1 MGRPKETPSLVV
13 AAASLVDE
21 LRALDGL
28 AEEAKHCRMRDE
40 RGLSRA
46 TCLLTD
52 SVEYRARIEEKLR
65 ALVMEIEA
73 ARTHQQQSIQA
84 LLEVAHELDE
94 RSKERDTLLSRFGA
108 LGASAAQVSELAVKL
123 GERKSE
129 GAGDQE
135 LLERLGDI
143 RGQMDRVASEAR
155 ALAEAAEVGGWA
167 EIALQADAP
176 RQEILAAQNK
186 LAMAQRS
193 VAARAPS

>member
-1 MGRPKETPSLVV
+1 MGTPKETPSLVV

-21 LRALDGL
+21 LRALDAL
-28 AEEAKHCRMRDE
+28 AEEAKHCRMRTE
-40 RGLSRA
+40 KGLSRA
-46 TCLLTD
+46 TRLLTD

-167 EIALQADAP
+167 EIALQADAL

>member
-28 AEEAKHCRMRDE
+28 AEEAKHCRMRTE
-40 RGLSRA
+40 KGLSRA
-46 TCLLTD
+46 TRLLTD

-65 ALVMEIEA
+65 ALVTEIEA

-94 RSKERDTLLSRFGA
+94 RSKERDALLARFGA

-143 RGQMDRVASEAR
+143 RGQMDGVASEAR
-155 ALAEAAEVGGWA
+155 GLAEAAEAGGWA
-167 EIALQADAP
+167 EIARQADAL
-176 RQEILAAQNK
+176 RQEVLAAQNK

>member
-1 MGRPKETPSLVV
+1 VATPKELTAMVL

-28 AEEAKHCRMRDE
+28 AEEAKHCRMRTE
-40 RGLSRA
+40 KGLSRA
-46 TCLLTD
+46 TRLLTD

-123 GERKSE
+123 GERK
-129 GAGDQE
+129 
-135 LLERLGDI
+135 I
-143 RGQMDRVASEAR
+143 VR
-155 ALAEAAEVGGWA
+155 A
-167 EIALQADAP
+167 
-176 RQEILAAQNK
+176 
-186 LAMAQRS
+186 
-193 VAARAPS
+193 

>member
-1 MGRPKETPSLVV
+1 
-13 AAASLVDE
+13 
-21 LRALDGL
+21 
-28 AEEAKHCRMRDE
+28 
-40 RGLSRA
+40 
-46 TCLLTD
+46 LTD

-94 RSKERDTLLSRFGA
+94 RSKERDTLLARFGA

-123 GERKSE
+123 GERKGE

-143 RGQMDRVASEAR
+143 RGQMDGVASEAR
-155 ALAEAAEVGGWA
+155 GLAEAAEAGGWS
-167 EIALQADAP
+167 EIARQADAL
-176 RQEILAAQNK
+176 RQEVLAAQNK
-186 LAMAQRS
+186 LAMARRS

>member
-1 MGRPKETPSLVV
+1 MGKPKETPALVV

-21 LRALDGL
+21 LQALDGL
-28 AEEAKHCRMRDE
+28 AEEAKHCRMRTE
-40 RGLSRA
+40 KGLSRA
-46 TCLLTD
+46 TRLLTD

-73 ARTHQQQSIQA
+73 ARSHQQQSIQA
-84 LLEVAHELDE
+84 LLEVAHDLDE
-94 RSKERDTLLSRFGA
+94 RSKERDALLVRFGA

-123 GERKSE
+123 GERKNE

-143 RGQMDRVASEAR
+143 RGQMDGVALEAR
-155 ALAEAAEVGGWA
+155 ALAEVADAGGWA
-167 EIALQADAP
+167 EIARQADAL
-176 RQEILAAQNK
+176 RQEVLAAQNK
-186 LAMAQRS
+186 LAIAQRS

>member
-28 AEEAKHCRMRDE
+28 AEEAKHCRMRTE
-40 RGLSRA
+40 KGLSRA
-46 TCLLTD
+46 TRLLTD

-167 EIALQADAP
+167 EIALQADAL

>member
-1 MGRPKETPSLVV
+1 MGTPKETPSLVV

-28 AEEAKHCRMRDE
+28 AEEAKHCRMRTE
-40 RGLSRA
+40 KGLSRA
-46 TCLLTD
+46 TRLLTD

-167 EIALQADAP
+167 EIALQADAL

>member
-13 AAASLVDE
+13 AAASLVEE
-21 LRALDGL
+21 LQALDGL
-28 AEEAKHCRMRDE
+28 AEEAKHCRMRTE
-40 RGLSRA
+40 KGMSRA
-46 TCLLTD
+46 TRLLTD

-94 RSKERDTLLSRFGA
+94 RSKERDTLLARFGA

-123 GERKSE
+123 GERKGE

-143 RGQMDRVASEAR
+143 RGQMDGVASEAR
-155 ALAEAAEVGGWA
+155 GLAEAAEAGGWS
-167 EIALQADAP
+167 EIARQADAL
-176 RQEILAAQNK
+176 RQEVLAAQNK
-186 LAMAQRS
+186 LAMARRS